1 MAAEA
6 DRYVSD
12 YGLSQHAAQRA
23 QQRGV
28 RHRTIGFIFNQAD
41 IELHAGQG
49 LKTVRISRK
58 KLSQL
63 RAEGFPANLVEEA
76 SHVFMVVSP
85 SDRTVVTVSHD
96 TGSCQGGRYRKQ
108 YPTHGSRRRLRQHRT
123 TRSAL
128 L

>member
-6 DRYVSD
+6 DQNVSD
-12 YGLSQHAAQRA
+12 FDLSQHAAQRA

-28 RHRTIGFIFNQAD
+28 RHRTMRFIFNQAD
-41 IELHAGQG
+41 IELHAGHG

-63 RAEGFPANLVEEA
+63 RAEGFPANLVEQA
-76 SHVFMVVSP
+76 SHVFLIVSP

-96 TGSCQGGRYRKQ
+96 TGSRQGGRHRKQ
-108 YPTHGSRRRLRQHRT
+108 YPTHGSRRRLRLHRT
-123 TRSAL
+123 TRRAL
-128 L
+128 P